1 MRKTKGDL
9 NMKVDLKDLA
19 AAFAQSDVRQGY
31 VDIRAGKVVMMA
43 DDMAEEEAMHHAFAM
58 EEDWEHYIPIPNVM
72 DEDETAMMH
81 AFAESRPRE
90 DVKERLLCLRDTR
103 ITQDGVVVIKAQ
115 QYRSQ
120 EQNRADAL
128 DRLNALV
135 QSVAQPP
142 RTRRAT
148 KPTYGSRQRRLQ
160 AKTQRGETKALR
172 GKVRD

>member
-43 DDMAEEEAMHHAFAM
+43 DDMAEEEVMHHAFAM
-58 EEDWEHYIPIPNVM
+58 EEDWEHYIPIPNIM

-90 DVKERLLCLRDTR
+90 DVKERLREALQGTGAVTRFHHQVRHLLLKPAWEAFKQDYLMQVARDWCEEN
-103 ITQDGVVVIKAQ
+103 DVE
-115 QYRSQ
+115 YRKS
-120 EQNRADAL
+120 
-128 DRLNALV
+128 
-135 QSVAQPP
+135 
-142 RTRRAT
+142 
-148 KPTYGSRQRRLQ
+148 
-160 AKTQRGETKALR
+160 
-172 GKVRD
+172 

>member
-1 MRKTKGDL
+1 
-9 NMKVDLKDLA
+9 MKVDLKELA

-90 DVKERLLCLRDTR
+90 DVKERLLTALQGAGAVTR
-103 ITQDGVVVIKAQ
+103 CC
-115 QYRSQ
+115 SS
-120 EQNRADAL
+120 
-128 DRLNALV
+128 RLGRP
-135 QSVAQPP
+135 S
-142 RTRRAT
+142 
-148 KPTYGSRQRRLQ
+148 SRII
-160 AKTQRGETKALR
+160 
-172 GKVRD
+172 

>member
-72 DEDETAMMH
+72 DEDETAMMR
-81 AFAESRPRE
+81 AFAESRLRE
-90 DVKERLLCLRDTR
+90 DVKERLLTALQGAGAVTLPPS
-103 ITQDGVVVIKAQ
+103 GPPSAAQ
-115 QYRSQ
+115 
-120 EQNRADAL
+120 AGL
-128 DRLNALV
+128 
-135 QSVAQPP
+135 
-142 RTRRAT
+142 
-148 KPTYGSRQRRLQ
+148 GGLQ
-160 AKTQRGETKALR
+160 AGLSDAGRPRL
-172 GKVRD
+172 V